1 MMTGQK
7 KKRQLSQRAR
17 KRKQQRRIQLGCM
30 AAGCALVLL
39 GVVYAAL
46 YRYVNKVD
54 KKVICDN
61 VYIGETNV
69 SGMTAKEAKAAVRE
83 KIREYATRSL
93 TMEVEE
99 KSVDVRLS
107 ELGLDV
113 KDIDQLVESAVSYGK
128 KGSVFGRYQK
138 MRKLKKEKVVL
149 NEEFRVDADAVDA
162 VIKEKAI
169 PLEQEAAD
177 ATISR
182 SEDGFIVTDEKEGK
196 AVNLEESRKKIVNY
210 LNQKWNYK
218 DVSLA
223 LVVETEQPKIKRKDL
238 ESIQDELGSYATN
251 AGYGDRVQNLVRGA
265 ELLNG
270 SIIMPGEEFSVEQA
284 TLPYTEENGYVDGGA
299 YENGEIVQSIA
310 GGICQVSTTLY
321 NAILYAEVEVT
332 MRYPHSMSVS
342 YVQPSRDAAIAE
354 GLLDFRFKNNYDTPI
369 LIEGYIDAE
378 NQLQFHIY
386 GKDTRPKGHSIAFE
400 SETLETVKATKKYV
414 EDAEQAIGYMETKGT
429 AIDGST
435 ARLWKIVYENEEEV
449 SRDVINNSTYSPT
462 EVKIMVGTAS
472 EQAEASKLVK
482 EAIATQDE
490 AKIKEA
496 ISKAEALKKD
506 KKE

>member
-1 MMTGQK
+1 MTGRK

-17 KRKQQRRIQLGCM
+17 RRKQQRRIQLGCM
-30 AAGCALVLL
+30 AAGCALVLFGL
-39 GVVYAAL
+39 VYVSL

-61 VYIGETNV
+61 VYRGETDV
-69 SGMTAKEAKAAVRE
+69 SGMTAKEAKAAVQKR
-83 KIREYATRSL
+83 IRAYGAMTL
-93 TMEVEE
+93 TMKVEE
-99 KSVDVRLS
+99 QSVDVPLS

-113 KDIDQLVESAVSYGK
+113 KDIDKLAGDAVSYGK
-128 KGSVFGRYQK
+128 KGSVFARYHK
-138 MRKLKKEKVVL
+138 MRKLKKEKMVFD
-149 NEEFRVDADAVDA
+149 EKFCVDDDAVES
-162 VIKEKAI
+162 VIHEKAN
-169 PLEQEAAD
+169 PLEQAATD
-177 ATISR
+177 AKISR
-182 SEDGFIVTDEKEGK
+182 SGDGFVITDEKEGK
-196 AVNLEESRKKIVNY
+196 TVNLEESRKKIADY
-210 LNQKWNYK
+210 LNQKWKYK
-218 DVSLA
+218 DASLE
-223 LVVETEQPKIKRKDL
+223 LVVETEQPKIKREDL
-238 ESIQDELGSYATN
+238 ESIQDELASYSTN

-270 SIIMPGEEFSVEQA
+270 SVIMPGEEFSVEQA

-321 NAILYAEVEVT
+321 NAVLYAELEVT
-332 MRYPHSMSVS
+332 MRYPHSMMVS

-386 GKDTRPKGHSIAFE
+386 GKDTRPKGHSVAFE
-400 SETLETVKATKKYV
+400 SETLETVKATEKYV
-414 EDAEQAIGYMETKGT
+414 EDTENAIGYMETKGS

-435 ARLWKIVYENEEEV
+435 ARLWKIVYENNEEV

-472 EQAEASKLVK
+472 DTAEASQLVR
-482 EAIATQDE
+482 EAIATQDKS
-490 AKIKEA
+490 KIQEA
-496 ISKAEALKKD
+496 ISKAQTMVKGS
-506 KKE
+506 KE